1 MSLSDWEFY
10 GIGEIPCINFDSY
23 GQNDRNQTVA
33 NFKSNKCNLM
43 VDTIQDNI
51 EHTAQEEI

>member
-10 GIGEIPCINFDSY
+10 GIGKIPCINFDSY
-23 GQNDRNQTVA
+23 GQNDRNQTQA